1 MQLPARCNGIRLLLF
16 YLLAF
21 IVLGATAPVSR
32 AQLPA
37 PAAPATTEQRAD
49 ALLKQMTLEEK
60 IGQLNQAGAT
70 FAPGAPSDEELV
82 RKGLAGSVLW
92 ISEPAAIN
100 RMQKIA
106 VEQSR
111 LHIPLLIGLDVI
123 HGYHTIFPPPLAM
136 AATWDPTL
144 VERVQTIAAR
154 EARAAGINWTFA
166 PMVDIAR
173 DARWGRMV
181 EGAGED
187 PFLGAAMAKAQVRGF
202 QGVELGASNHVLA
215 CVKHF
220 AGYGAAD
227 GGRDYDSSYL
237 PDDLLWNVYFPP
249 FKAAIDAGV
258 GSLMSAYM
266 DLNDVPATG
275 NYFLLHDVLRETW
288 KFNGFVV
295 SDAMAVGNLEMHGY
309 ARDREDAAYKAFHAG
324 VNMDMASYSYLNELP
339 RLVKVGRI
347 TEAQIDALVLPL
359 LVAKFKLGLFEN
371 AYIDESKM
379 PAVFNDPASSK
390 CAREAAQSSMVLLKN
405 DGQLLPLDKSGKTY
419 SSIAVIGPVA
429 DSGAAQVGFWGG
441 MITAG
446 KDVVT
451 VVQGVRQKVGSNI
464 RIEYA
469 KGPVIRREMQSKFD
483 ALPANKLHEEPVQS
497 PANAKAA
504 FEQAVATAKRCDAVV
519 MVLGEEALMAGEAAS
534 NSALRLAGLQQQLL
548 EAVAAL
554 GKPVVLVLING
565 RPLNISWAAE
575 HIAAI
580 LEAWEPGNQGG
591 NAVADVLFG
600 DANPGGKLTVTWPRN
615 GGQEPLYYAHNLTF
629 EPETDPNTKS
639 KYQDQPI
646 SPLYPFGFGLSYT
659 KFAISNLQLNKAKAK
674 VGESVGVSVDVQNMG
689 TIAGDEVVQVY
700 IHQQSGSASRPVR
713 QLKGFERVSL
723 GPGESKTVHFTLG
736 KDELTYWSPS
746 EWKWVIEPAV
756 FDVWVGEDS
765 TASLHGSFEV
775 TQ

>member
-1 MQLPARCNGIRLLLF
+1 MQLPARCNGIRLLLIS
-16 YLLAF
+16 LLAF
-21 IVLGATAPVSR
+21 IFLGATAPVSQ
-32 AQLPA
+32 AQSPA
-37 PAAPATTEQRAD
+37 PAMPPTTEQRAD

-483 ALPANKLHEEPVQS
+483 AFPGSKVHEEPVQS

-548 EAVAAL
+548 E
-554 GKPVVLVLING
+554 
-565 RPLNISWAAE
+565 S
-575 HIAAI
+575 
-580 LEAWEPGNQGG
+580 
-591 NAVADVLFG
+591 
-600 DANPGGKLTVTWPRN
+600 
-615 GGQEPLYYAHNLTF
+615 
-629 EPETDPNTKS
+629 
-639 KYQDQPI
+639 
-646 SPLYPFGFGLSYT
+646 
-659 KFAISNLQLNKAKAK
+659 
-674 VGESVGVSVDVQNMG
+674 
-689 TIAGDEVVQVY
+689 
-700 IHQQSGSASRPVR
+700 SGSA
-713 QLKGFERVSL
+713 
-723 GPGESKTVHFTLG
+723 GEAGSAGSDQWASAEYLMGGGTHSG
-736 KDELTYWSPS
+736 DSGG
-746 EWKWVIEPAV
+746 
-756 FDVWVGEDS
+756 VG
-765 TASLHGSFEV
+765 AW
-775 TQ
+775 